1 MPVRRRSEGEV
12 TMDTQPMSARRM
24 FRIGTV
30 MCVIWLGAAT
40 MLVWQAQGTEIAHAK
55 CAATSSSSLS
65 FPEIHSNA
73 HPDNLP
79 IR

>member
-1 MPVRRRSEGEV
+1 MPVRRRTEGEV
-12 TMDTQPMSARRM
+12 TMDTQPTSARRM
-24 FRIGTV
+24 FGIGTV

-40 MLVWQAQGTEIAHAK
+40 MLVWQAQETEIAHNRV
-55 CAATSSSSLS
+55 AATSSRS
-65 FPEIHSNA
+65 FPFLAFHSHA